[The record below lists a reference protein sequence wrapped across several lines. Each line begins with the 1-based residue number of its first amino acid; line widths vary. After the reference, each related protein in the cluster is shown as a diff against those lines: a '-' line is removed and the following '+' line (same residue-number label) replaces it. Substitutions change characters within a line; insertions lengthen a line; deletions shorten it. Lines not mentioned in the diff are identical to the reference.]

1 MREKLGEKD
10 PLIDM
15 AKPTLLTSD
24 VEVRVSHKS
33 KAVLL
38 HRLSRI
44 FSDTASL
51 ETVSDPPTWGCGPG
65 FQIPVTR
72 GDCVLCVLRCWLSVE
87 LSQLCSSGLS
97 NSPQQFLE
105 LRQEPQ
111 LRSLVYHKER
121 FKSAG
126 SSRAGRCTGPAWEK
140 CSQPQ

>member
-1 MREKLGEKD
+1 MEQKD
-10 PLIDM
+10 PLTDM

-38 HRLSRI
+38 YRLSRI

-51 ETVSDPPTWGCGPG
+51 ETVSHPPTWGCGPG
-65 FQIPVTR
+65 FQIPVAR
-72 GDCVLCVLRCWLSVE
+72 GDCVLCVLRCWLSAE
-87 LSQLCSSGLS
+87 LPQLCSSGLS

-121 FKSAG
+121 SKSAG
-126 SSRAGRCTGPAWEK
+126 SSRTGRCTGPAWEK
-140 CSQPQ
+140 CSQQQ